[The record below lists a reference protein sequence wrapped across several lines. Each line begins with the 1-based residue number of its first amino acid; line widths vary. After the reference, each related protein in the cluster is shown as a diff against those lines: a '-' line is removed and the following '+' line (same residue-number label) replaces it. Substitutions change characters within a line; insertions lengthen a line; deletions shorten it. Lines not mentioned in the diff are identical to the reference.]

1 MTALEALQNMATHA
15 DSRIVV
21 HVSPQEDKRRT
32 VPKFFAQLGNKTIS
46 PVLEYGHLN
55 HFLLGYSKAKGQP

>member
-32 VPKFFAQLGNKTIS
+32 VPKFFAQLGNKT
-46 PVLEYGHLN
+46 N
-55 HFLLGYSKAKGQP
+55 FLLGYAKAKGQP